1 MDYSKLVQQLF
12 DILSISYY
20 DNPASNF
27 SEFFQGELKM
37 LNFLVSNGS
46 DNITPSDLCRNLYMT
61 SARVAAALKS
71 AERKG
76 YVNRRIS
83 DADRRKVIVSITEE
97 GRHYT
102 KQKKDRLLKD
112 FYRLLEQLGEK
123 DSAELVR
130 IIKRL
135 TEISKNRDNAG
146 DDI

>member
-37 LNFLVSNGS
+37 LNFLASNGS

-76 YVNRRIS
+76 YVNRRTS